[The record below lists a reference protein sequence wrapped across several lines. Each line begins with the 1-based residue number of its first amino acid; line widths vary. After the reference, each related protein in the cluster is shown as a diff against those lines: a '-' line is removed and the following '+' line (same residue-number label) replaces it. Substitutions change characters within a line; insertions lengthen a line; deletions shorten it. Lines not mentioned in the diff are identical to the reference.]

1 MNDGDHVGGMRH
13 AGQQG
18 RHPAPRIDFQDLAQR
33 LLDRAPALVAQWL
46 PGGRRNGRE
55 YQAPRT
61 RDGGP
66 GDSLSVNLVT
76 GAWAH
81 FASDERGRDLTS
93 LYAYL
98 RHGGDSVAA
107 ARELMPLV
115 GMRVP
120 GQEGVETVATPVR
133 PAASQAANGEKKSSV
148 WRAISPV
155 PPHAPRATFEH
166 WSRRPEDV
174 ELVAEYRIGDDLHGY
189 VVRFRTSDG
198 GKETLPYT
206 WCQDDSDD
214 RGSQK
219 WHWKTWDE
227 PRPLYVPA
235 HTFNQARPVL
245 VVEGEKCALAAHQ
258 MLGDA
263 WDVVSWPGGGKAWDK
278 AAWSWIAG
286 RSVVLWADC
295 DAKREK
301 LSKADEAAGVDPLSR
316 PLLPEARQP
325 GMAAMAGIAATLV
338 RDQACTV
345 RLLRIPAP
353 GAVKDGWDVADAI
366 AEGVTRQQMEER
378 LSNARPYVQPLERP
392 DTDRPQARAGVGRV
406 PVAGRSA
413 AVWQDFLLQG
423 RYGPLSIRENVVMA
437 LDGVPEQD
445 VGGIDAVVGLIAF
458 NEFSNNVV
466 KLAPTPWGTPAGT
479 WSEEDELLMGDWLCR
494 HHGLPSMARGTLE
507 EAVRMVAFRHR
518 FHPVRQQLEGLR
530 GSWDG
535 TPRLATWLRR
545 VCLEED
551 EFDDREPGQQYLAK
565 VGKWLLM
572 AMVARIMTPGC
583 KFDYMVIF
591 EGPQGVGKSSLAR
604 VLGGDYYAD
613 SPLNIGD
620 KDALQNMQGVAVY
633 EIGELDSMSRSE
645 VTRVKAFISSQTDR
659 FRATFDRRPKD
670 YPRQCVFVGTTN
682 EDHYL
687 TDPTGNRRF
696 WPVRVTRQVD
706 LQWLRDNREQMLA
719 EALHLVDAGERF
731 HPEPDEARL
740 LFEPQQQQRAVEN
753 AIESAIGRYLC
764 DDGQQIHVGREKGT
778 LVNEISLVE
787 LLGRVGIGLE
797 KLGPGRFHEK
807 QAAAAL
813 RKLGWTE
820 GRSSNP
826 GRPRVYRRPAQ
837 QDDQPRHDV
846 GAQEERAE
854 SVCPF

>member
-1 MNDGDHVGGMRH
+1 MTDGDHSGRATG
-13 AGQQG
+13 AGPHG
-18 RHPAPRIDFQDLAQR
+18 RHGAPQIDFKGLALR
-33 LLDRAPALVAQWL
+33 LLDRAPSLLQQWL

-61 RDGGP
+61 REGGP
-66 GDSLSVNLVT
+66 GDSLSVNLST

-81 FASDERGRDLTS
+81 FAGEERGGDLTS

-98 RHGGDSVAA
+98 FHGRDQVAA
-107 ARELMPLV
+107 ARDLMQQMGLQP
-115 GMRVP
+115 GISGRVEP
-120 GQEGVETVATPVR
+120 P
-133 PAASQAANGEKKSSV
+133 PAPAPAKKASV
-148 WRAISPV
+148 WRAIVPV

-166 WSRRPEDV
+166 WSRKAADI
-174 ELVAEYRIGDDLHGY
+174 ELVAEYRMGDDLHGY

-206 WCQDDSDD
+206 WCQDDGDD

-227 PRPLYVPA
+227 PRPLFVPA
-235 HTFNQARPVL
+235 HAFNPARPVL
-245 VVEGEKCALAAHQ
+245 VVEGEKCAVAGHA

-278 AAWSWIAG
+278 ADWSWIAG
-286 RSVVLWADC
+286 RTVVLWPDA

-301 LSKADEAAGVDPLSR
+301 LTKAEEEAGVDPMSK

-325 GMAAMAGIAATLV
+325 GVAAMMGIAAALV

-345 RLLRIPAP
+345 SVVSIPKP
-353 GAVKDGWDVADAI
+353 GHVKDGWDIADAI
-366 AEGVTRQQMEER
+366 EGGMGRDE
-378 LSNARPYVQPLERP
+378 LETVLAGALP
-392 DTDRPQARAGVGRV
+392 FAAPKVDRPQAGAG
-406 PVAGRSA
+406 AGRAPAGGGGGASRPA
-413 AVWQDFLLQG
+413 GTDWRDFLLCG

-437 LDGVPEQD
+437 LDGVPERELQ
-445 VGGIDAVVGLIAF
+445 GIPEVAGLIAF

-466 KLAPTPWGTPAGT
+466 KLGPTPWGTPAGT
-479 WSEEDELLMGDWLCR
+479 WWEEDELLMGDWLCR
-494 HHGLPSMARGTLE
+494 HHDLPSMPRGTLE

-518 FHPVRQQLEGLR
+518 YHPVRQQFESLR
-530 GSWDG
+530 GKWDG
-535 TPRLATWLRR
+535 APRLETWLRR
-545 VCLEED
+545 CCLEED
-551 EFDDREPGQQYLAK
+551 EWDDQDPLQQYLAR

-583 KFDYMVIF
+583 KFDYMVIL
-591 EGPQGVGKSSLAR
+591 EGAQGVGKSSLAR

-670 YPRQCVFVGTTN
+670 YPRQCVFLGTTN

-706 LQWLRDNREQMLA
+706 LQWLRENREQMLA
-719 EALHLVDAGERF
+719 EALERVEAGERF
-731 HPEPDEARL
+731 HPEPQEARE

-753 AIESAIGRYLC
+753 AIESAIGRYLY
-764 DDGQQIHVGREKGT
+764 DENQQMHVGREKGT
-778 LVNEISLVE
+778 MVEEISLVD

-820 GRSSNP
+820 GRSSKP

-837 QDDQPRHDV
+837 QVDSMRRDV
-846 GAQEERAE
+846 GAQQERAD
-854 SVCPF
+854 SDCPF